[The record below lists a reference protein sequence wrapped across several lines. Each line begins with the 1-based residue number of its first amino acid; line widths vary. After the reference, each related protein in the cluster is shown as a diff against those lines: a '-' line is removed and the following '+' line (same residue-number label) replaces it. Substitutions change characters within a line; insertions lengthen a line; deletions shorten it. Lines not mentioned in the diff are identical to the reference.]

1 MSAKKET
8 YISFIL
14 EELKK
19 GNVDYKN
26 VMSVFVSKWQLSER
40 QFVRHWND
48 ANEAFKS
55 TQEAI
60 NEQKSKEYTQSELE
74 RLKTNILDRDKIV
87 EMQSNLVKLAY
98 NKMVKIKEPTPSD
111 LQAYNQTVERYSKL
125 LGLDAPKQ
133 IEQKNIHEL
142 VGLGVEFVD
151 TDITKD

>member
-14 EELKK
+14 DELKK
-19 GNVDYKN
+19 GNVEYKN
-26 VMSVFVSKWQLSER
+26 VFKVFLSKFKCTEPT
-40 QFVRHWND
+40 FVTYWKL
-48 ANEAFKS
+48 ANETFKS
-55 TQEAI
+55 AQEEI
-60 NEQKSKEYTQSELE
+60 NEQNTKEYTQSELE
-74 RLKTNILDRDKIV
+74 RLKSNILDRDKIV

-133 IEQKNIHEL
+133 IEQKNLHEL
-142 VGLGVEFVD
+142 VGLGVEYVD
-151 TDITKD
+151 